1 MNVTTALEKQMALFI
16 SSAKIREHE
25 GTSHHLA
32 FMGKLSTISHTFLAL
47 ATQWVSSP
55 SRE

>member
-1 MNVTTALEKQMALFI
+1 MKVTTALEKQMALFI

-47 ATQWVSSP
+47 STQWVSSP